1 MEFWSKFQQWLE
13 AFIEAQV
20 CLPTCDAATLN
31 AAIALDATVAVLAQ
45 ELWLTQLQLQAF
57 ADLADSHNPNNLP
70 NISLNIEPDLESRL
84 NPECQHT
91 LAEFKQLLA
100 EPIPNSEPEARQFLR
115 SRRSLQQE
123 LQQKLRTTELQII
136 LEIRANN
143 RFSAITP
150 HTLKHGT
157 VEFVAWETAS
167 QILPRAKAT
176 DSELRLDILPVQILL
191 HIPTLTPGDNLLG
204 GADLFKALEARLQDF
219 CQTYVNEGRPVE
231 LIAKDWFRSTFS
243 GQPAMTSLFSLLKTE
258 PIVALE
264 SDVFAETLYLH
275 LGYWGFSCSDYR
287 YETSAIEIDLRECL
301 NGFAK
306 KSAMDWWKGLKQSTA
321 KGISPE
327 QYSQSYDPAVTQ
339 IFIDNL
345 KVIEQEQKV
354 RQSGMEVNPSDL
366 PYAFQT
372 DDFTQLQANIVRFY
386 CILLGLH
393 LDEYFLSNLT
403 PQSRLNPLLPQILS
417 QLLTE
422 MPPQEIAQ
430 LEKHIVMRYQFLY
443 KLLGEREPLAYPELC
458 LDLAMSLSYLSE
470 KAWAQEEIA
479 HSITN
484 WLTVQGISEQAS
496 EFDNLLDATI
506 ANATLAD
513 QGYLNKLNRC
523 LTSIGYKRYI
533 SLGDNWFAQ
542 GISKYEAGDYERA
555 IADFVQAIQLDD
567 LHVGAYLQRGQ
578 AYTSLG
584 KYQHAI
590 DDYSKLIELN
600 PNSAK
605 AYNYRGNAYRELGE
619 CKSAIADYD
628 RSLAIDPNA
637 TATISDR
644 RMTLDMI
651 AAADRQHSH
660 EDSHSRE
667 FEYEVVRL
675 NSNGKEINR
684 RINCAKL
691 LVQDIESEGMPS
703 ASIEMVYI
711 PSGVFYMGSPERESG
726 HDFSEEPTH
735 WVTMP
740 RFFMSKS
747 SITQAQWAAVAK
759 LPASN
764 QESPLHLNPDPSH
777 FKGSDRPVESISW
790 FEAVEFCTRLTQS
803 SGLNYRLPSEAEW
816 EYACRGGTKT
826 PFCYGH
832 TISTDLAN
840 YDGTSA
846 YVFGALGEYRRQT
859 LPVCSFPVGNPYGL
873 FDMHGQVWEW
883 CADYWHDNYQEA
895 PTNGEIWHTGGDDE
909 FRIVRGG
916 SWFNIPS
923 RCRAAVRGKYSPDVW
938 LDQIGFRIMMPISY

>member
-20 CLPTCDAATLN
+20 YLPTCDPATLD
-31 AAIALDATVAVLAQ
+31 AAISLDATVAVLAQ

-57 ADLADSHNPNNLP
+57 ADLANSQNPHNLP
-70 NISLNIEPDLESRL
+70 NISLNIEPNLESRL
-84 NPECQHT
+84 NPECQQK

-100 EPIPNSEPEARQFLR
+100 EPIPDSEPEARQFLR
-115 SRRSLQQE
+115 SRRSQQQE
-123 LQQKLRTTELQII
+123 LQQRLRTTELQII

-143 RFSAITP
+143 RFSAIAP

-167 QILPRAKAT
+167 QILPRAIAT

-204 GADLFKALEARLQDF
+204 CEDLFKSLEARLQDF
-219 CQTYVNEGRPVE
+219 CQIYVNEGRPVE
-231 LIAKDWFRSTFS
+231 LITKAWFRSTFS
-243 GQPAMTSLFSLLKTE
+243 GQPAITSLFSLLRTE
-258 PIVALE
+258 PIAALE
-264 SDVFAETLYLH
+264 SDVFADTLSLH

-327 QYSQSYDPAVTQ
+327 QYSQSYDPTANQ

-345 KVIEQEQKV
+345 KVVEQEQKL
-354 RQSGMEVNPSDL
+354 RQRGMGVNPSDL
-366 PYAFQT
+366 PYTFQPG
-372 DDFTQLQANIVRFY
+372 DFTQLQANIARFY
-386 CILLGLH
+386 GILLGLH
-393 LDEYFLSNLT
+393 LDEYFLSNLM
-403 PQSRLNPLLPQILS
+403 PHSRLSPLLPQMLS
-417 QLLTE
+417 QLLAEVPT
-422 MPPQEIAQ
+422 PEITQ
-430 LEKHIVMRYQFLY
+430 IEKCIVMRYQFLY
-443 KLLGEREPLAYPELC
+443 KLLGKREPFAYPELC
-458 LDLAMSLSYLSE
+458 LDLAMSLSHLSE
-470 KAWAQEEIA
+470 KTWAQEEIA

-484 WLTVQGISEQAS
+484 WLALQGISEQVG
-496 EFDNLLDATI
+496 EFDNLLNATI

-513 QGYLNKLNRC
+513 QGYLNKLNQS
-523 LTSIGYKRYI
+523 LTAIGYNRYL

-542 GISKYEAGDYERA
+542 GMSKYEAGEYKDA
-555 IADFVQAIQLDD
+555 IADFTEAIQLDD

-590 DDYSKLIELN
+590 DDYSKAIELKSD
-600 PNSAK
+600 SAK

-619 CKSAIADYD
+619 PKRAIADYD
-628 RSLAIDPNA
+628 RALSIDPNA
-637 TATISDR
+637 TAAKSDR

-651 AAADRQHSH
+651 AAADRQHLH

-684 RINCAKL
+684 RTNCAKL
-691 LVQDIESEGMPS
+691 LIQDIESEGMS
-703 ASIEMVYI
+703 STSIEMVYI
-711 PSGVFYMGSPERESG
+711 PSGVFYMGSLERESG

-735 WVTMP
+735 WVAMP

-747 SITQAQWAAVAK
+747 PITQAQWSAVVK

-764 QESPLHLNPDPSH
+764 PESPLHLNPDPSH
-777 FKGSDRPVESISW
+777 FKGFDRPVESISW
-790 FEAVEFCTRLTQS
+790 FEAGEFCARLAQV

-826 PFCYGH
+826 PFHYGH

-846 YVFGALGEYRRQT
+846 YVFGALGEYRSQT
-859 LPVCSFPVGNPYGL
+859 LPVCSFPIGNPFGL

-883 CADYWHDNYQEA
+883 CADYWHDNYQGA

-923 RCRAAVRGKYSPDVW
+923 RCRAAARGKYSPDVW
-938 LDQIGFRIMMPISY
+938 LDQIGFRIVMAIS